1 MSNKYISEQSNQFK
15 NKIIIVT
22 GSTQGSGA
30 ETAKL
35 LANRGAKGITI
46 CGRNNKNG
54 NKVKSEIESIGAECL
69 YVQADL
75 EKLEDCKKIV
85 SETDKKF
92 STVDS
97 FINVAAFTERGTI
110 LSTTEENF
118 DKNFSSLTLQ
128 EKPKLKKP
136 PLYKVIMLNDDY
148 TPMEFVVYVLQ
159 KFFNYDQERA
169 TQIMLAVHTH
179 GKGVCGIFTKEIAET
194 KSSQIN
200 DFAQQNEHPLLS
212 EIEPV
217 DDED

>member
-1 MSNKYISEQSNQFK
+1 MKREKSNEPYFNTVLSSEEND
-15 NKIIIVT
+15 N
-22 GSTQGSGA
+22 
-30 ETAKL
+30 
-35 LANRGAKGITI
+35 
-46 CGRNNKNG
+46 
-54 NKVKSEIESIGAECL
+54 
-69 YVQADL
+69 
-75 EKLEDCKKIV
+75 
-85 SETDKKF
+85 
-92 STVDS
+92 
-97 FINVAAFTERGTI
+97 
-110 LSTTEENF
+110 ENF

>member
-46 CGRNNKNG
+46 CGRNNEKG

-92 STVDS
+92 STVV
-97 FINVAAFTERGTI
+97 N
-110 LSTTEENF
+110 
-118 DKNFSSLTLQ
+118 
-128 EKPKLKKP
+128 
-136 PLYKVIMLNDDY
+136 
-148 TPMEFVVYVLQ
+148 
-159 KFFNYDQERA
+159 
-169 TQIMLAVHTH
+169 
-179 GKGVCGIFTKEIAET
+179 
-194 KSSQIN
+194 
-200 DFAQQNEHPLLS
+200 
-212 EIEPV
+212 
-217 DDED
+217 

>member
-35 LANRGAKGITI
+35 LASRGAKGITI
-46 CGRNNKNG
+46 CGRNKEKG

-75 EKLEDCKKIV
+75 EKLADCKKII

-92 STVDS
+92 NTVDS

-118 DKNFSSLTLQ
+118 DKNFNVNVKAPLFMMQ
-128 EKPKLKKP
+128 DVIKIMIRDKK
-136 PLYKVIMLNDDY
+136 KR
-148 TPMEFVVYVLQ
+148 
-159 KFFNYDQERA
+159 NY
-169 TQIMLAVHTH
+169 
-179 GKGVCGIFTKEIAET
+179 CSYF
-194 KSSQIN
+194 IN
-200 DFAQQNEHPLLS
+200 GR
-212 EIEPV
+212 I
-217 DDED
+217 

>member
-35 LANRGAKGITI
+35 LASRGAKGITI
-46 CGRNNKNG
+46 CGRNSDKG

-75 EKLEDCKKIV
+75 EKLTDCKKIV

-92 STVDS
+92 NTVDS

-110 LSTTEENF
+110 LSTTEENY
-118 DKNFSSLTLQ
+118 DKNFNVNVKAPLFMMQ
-128 EKPKLKKP
+128 DVIKIMIRDKK
-136 PLYKVIMLNDDY
+136 KG
-148 TPMEFVVYVLQ
+148 TFASA
-159 KFFNYDQERA
+159 FFNQ
-169 TQIMLAVHTH
+169 
-179 GKGVCGIFTKEIAET
+179 
-194 KSSQIN
+194 SSS
-200 DFAQQNEHPLLS
+200 AL
-212 EIEPV
+212 
-217 DDED
+217 

>member
-1 MSNKYISEQSNQFK
+1 MIDIKLSNNSEDFESN
-15 NKIIIVT
+15 
-22 GSTQGSGA
+22 S
-30 ETAKL
+30 
-35 LANRGAKGITI
+35 
-46 CGRNNKNG
+46 
-54 NKVKSEIESIGAECL
+54 
-69 YVQADL
+69 
-75 EKLEDCKKIV
+75 
-85 SETDKKF
+85 
-92 STVDS
+92 
-97 FINVAAFTERGTI
+97 
-110 LSTTEENF
+110 
-118 DKNFSSLTLQ
+118 SSLVQL
-128 EKPKLKKP
+128 EEPKLKKP
-136 PLYKVIMLNDDY
+136 SLYRILLLNDDY

>member
-85 SETDKKF
+85 SETDKKLLNLVQHRTDGKPTCK
-92 STVDS
+92 SCPTRHY
-97 FINVAAFTERGTI
+97 EGYGI
-110 LSTTEENF
+110 LDYHHFMGDNKEVYMSS
-118 DKNFSSLTLQ
+118 DK
-128 EKPKLKKP
+128 
-136 PLYKVIMLNDDY
+136 IID
-148 TPMEFVVYVLQ
+148 
-159 KFFNYDQERA
+159 
-169 TQIMLAVHTH
+169 
-179 GKGVCGIFTKEIAET
+179 
-194 KSSQIN
+194 
-200 DFAQQNEHPLLS
+200 
-212 EIEPV
+212 
-217 DDED
+217 